1 MVPFGPTTGPGVTAP
16 SRCRRQRTA
25 PAVGPADTEEPPC
38 RESCNAAGHGA
49 QLALAGAAAGGVNP
63 DGEEIEGVP
72 EPCGLLGPHP
82 AATHAITATTTTAAA
97 GLSTSGITTPTI
109 LAHPNVMTTTPF
121 EVADGYYGSMT
132 KQDWNL
138 VAETAKDT
146 GSGLVDSLGAMI
158 DYPKHHDI
166 SQRVIDTLQGMQ
178 NRAAWVCLYAPDAVQ
193 EFIDELAAREEQPPE
208 DSFCIWCHHRDER
221 ERHASS
227 SAKR

>member
-1 MVPFGPTTGPGVTAP
+1 M
-16 SRCRRQRTA
+16 
-25 PAVGPADTEEPPC
+25 GPADTEEPPC

-72 EPCGLLGPHP
+72 EPCGVLGPHP

-97 GLSTSGITTPTI
+97 GLSTWGITTPTI

-166 SQRVIDTLQGMQ
+166 SQRVIDGTVTLVSVGDLGGF
-178 NRAAWVCLYAPDAVQ
+178 VG
-193 EFIDELAAREEQPPE
+193 
-208 DSFCIWCHHRDER
+208 
-221 ERHASS
+221 
-227 SAKR
+227 

>member
-1 MVPFGPTTGPGVTAP
+1 M
-16 SRCRRQRTA
+16 
-25 PAVGPADTEEPPC
+25 GPADTEEPPC

-72 EPCGLLGPHP
+72 EPCGLLDPHP

-97 GLSTSGITTPTI
+97 GLSTWGITTPTI
-109 LAHPNVMTTTPF
+109 LAHRNVMTTTPF

-166 SQRVIDTLQGMQ
+166 SQRALTTTLP
-178 NRAAWVCLYAPDAVQ
+178 RYSAPPIVFCHSENEAKW
-193 EFIDELAAREEQPPE
+193 PP
-208 DSFCIWCHHRDER
+208 STLTWR
-221 ERHASS
+221 
-227 SAKR
+227 